1 MPVLVLETRERFYSC
16 VKPIDWHL
24 CVSSSCY
31 TSEGNVCPECTQLMD
46 MYWKLTLPPPPW
58 KKYISGKRTCHR
70 GKLGSRPSCAPELE
84 KSGVNGEGDPYLF
97 KYEWLNCLHVIR
109 GSWVTITYLIPDCS
123 APFTEDWTEAIFPF
137 KTDKAHEYSR
147 QPLASGLRF
156 NPHLHLN
163 VRSQCKNH

>member
-1 MPVLVLETRERFYSC
+1 M
-16 VKPIDWHL
+16 
-24 CVSSSCY
+24 
-31 TSEGNVCPECTQLMD
+31 
-46 MYWKLTLPPPPW
+46 
-58 KKYISGKRTCHR
+58 
-70 GKLGSRPSCAPELE
+70 
-84 KSGVNGEGDPYLF
+84 NGEGDPYLF